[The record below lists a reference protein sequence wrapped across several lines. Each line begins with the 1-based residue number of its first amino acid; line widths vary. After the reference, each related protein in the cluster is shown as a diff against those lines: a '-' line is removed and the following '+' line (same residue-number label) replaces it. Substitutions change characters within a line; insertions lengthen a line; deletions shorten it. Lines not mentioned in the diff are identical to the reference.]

1 MVPSLQPRGCT
12 QQGDGSGVCAGLSVA
27 PGSRH
32 FQTSH
37 HPSYGS
43 CYTFNGVWA
52 AQHPSIAHAECQ
64 PGLGVGGVSRPAWP
78 HPRPPPGVSLAL
90 GAKQQDLLLPTEAGI
105 KVMIHTRDHT
115 PFLEHRGASASARD

>member
-1 MVPSLQPRGCT
+1 M
-12 QQGDGSGVCAGLSVA
+12 A

-115 PFLEHRGASASARD
+115 PFLEHWGASASARD